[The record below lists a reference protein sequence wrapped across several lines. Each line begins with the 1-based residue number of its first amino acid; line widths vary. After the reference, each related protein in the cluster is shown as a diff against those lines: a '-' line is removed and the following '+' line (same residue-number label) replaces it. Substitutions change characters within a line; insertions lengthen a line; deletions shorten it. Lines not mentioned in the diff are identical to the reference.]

1 MNGKGRDIV
10 RDIKFLYFSVKSKK
24 LNVLIYKLIIIIK
37 NRGFIFRL
45 FLVYGQIITRI
56 SVLCD
61 LTSVLYIQ
69 NFVPSLQIGNLKE
82 KGSKLILT
90 LKDKVPL
97 ILGRFLLGTQLTTS
111 FKKLSCCSTS
121 IRQISGTLNGS
132 FQTLEYMTKP
142 LLGYRSAKG
151 VKIPLHAQSPSGFIP
166 EGYTVHLMPGGGK
179 LPYFNLF
186 LCGWMGTP
194 DNHMDIRETVAEE
207 LIKHP
212 AKYQLKGRNITKKL
226 KLLKLPGQLPIPE
239 AILAFANISKCLN
252 T

>member
-1 MNGKGRDIV
+1 MIEAIVSMTKPWTLSYPYIYNEELAVDIKSKYSGNSTHLVYALTGVPTGVADSV

-69 NFVPSLQIGNLKE
+69 NFVPLLQIGNLKE

-111 FKKLSCCSTS
+111 SFKVKVPFVV
-121 IRQISGTLNGS
+121 GTDLLVQS
-132 FQTLEYMTKP
+132 F
-142 LLGYRSAKG
+142 S
-151 VKIPLHAQSPSGFIP
+151 
-166 EGYTVHLMPGGGK
+166 
-179 LPYFNLF
+179 
-186 LCGWMGTP
+186 
-194 DNHMDIRETVAEE
+194 
-207 LIKHP
+207 
-212 AKYQLKGRNITKKL
+212 
-226 KLLKLPGQLPIPE
+226 
-239 AILAFANISKCLN
+239 
-252 T
+252 